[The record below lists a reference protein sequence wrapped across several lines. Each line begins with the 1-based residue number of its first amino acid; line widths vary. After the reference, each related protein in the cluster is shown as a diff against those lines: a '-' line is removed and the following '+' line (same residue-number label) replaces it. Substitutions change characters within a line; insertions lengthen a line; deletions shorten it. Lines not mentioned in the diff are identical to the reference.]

1 MKIFVANLNFNLQE
15 ESLKEIFEA
24 HGTVDSA
31 RIITD
36 RNSGRSKGFGFVE
49 MPNDDEATS
58 AIEAL
63 NNAEV
68 EGRNLVVKES
78 EERPQRPKFTG
89 RRPYD
94 RDSRY

>member
-1 MKIFVANLNFNLQE
+1 MKIFVANLNYNLQDE
-15 ESLKEIFEA
+15 TLKEIFEA
-24 HGTVDSA
+24 HGDVDSA

-49 MPNDDEATS
+49 MPNSDEATN

-63 NNAEV
+63 NNTEV
-68 EGRNLVVKES
+68 EGRNLIVKES
-78 EERPQRPKFTG
+78 EEKPQRPRFTN

-94 RDSRY
+94 DNRY